1 MKTKNIK
8 KQENLENSA
17 KLRNYFRSLPI
28 EESQR
33 KAQEMTEAC
42 KVPRSTFNNWRAGA
56 CSIPELAKDKINEVS
71 GQIIF

>member
-56 CSIPELAKDKINEVS
+56 CNIPELAKDKINEVS